1 MPANVGRYLL
11 RRKDS
16 ANFPSIFEMG
26 VVDHALPTTQNRKKN
41 IGQIDSEFHETNNVL
56 IFRQLLNISPST
68 FFARN
73 LEKFREK
80 NGNLFYYVHIVL
92 LLLFRY
98 WCRCGHSEY
107 RQIFEGIFYVGQI
120 PQCGTDPAI
129 LRAFS
134 SIYIYL
140 NNKSKKCVRLS
151 VRLSVCLSVIHY
163 TENGN
168 SYRPNSF

>member
-1 MPANVGRYLL
+1 MLEGIYYVG
-11 RRKDS
+11 KI
-16 ANFPSIFEMG
+16 PQIFR
-26 VVDHALPTTQNRKKN
+26 VFSKWAWSTTPFRGPKIAKKN

-73 LEKFREK
+73 LEKFREE
-80 NGNLFYYVHIVL
+80 NGNLFCYVHIV
-92 LLLFRY
+92 LLFRY

-134 SIYIYL
+134 SRSI
-140 NNKSKKCVRLS
+140 SKLYYNIFKVVVGACIV
-151 VRLSVCLSVIHY
+151 
-163 TENGN
+163 
-168 SYRPNSF
+168 

>member
-56 IFRQLLNISPST
+56 IFRQLLKISPST

-80 NGNLFYYVHIVL
+80 NGNLFYYVDIV
-92 LLLFRY
+92 LLFRY

-134 SIYIYL
+134 SI

-151 VRLSVCLSVIHY
+151 VRPSVRLSVC
-163 TENGN
+163 N
-168 SYRPNSF
+168 SLYRRR

>member
-56 IFRQLLNISPST
+56 IFRQLLKISPST

-92 LLLFRY
+92 LFRY

-107 RQIFEGIFYVGQI
+107 RQMFEGILYVGQI
-120 PQCGTDPAI
+120 PQFCGHF
-129 LRAFS
+129 LV
-134 SIYIYL
+134 YI
-140 NNKSKKCVRLS
+140 
-151 VRLSVCLSVIHY
+151 
-163 TENGN
+163 
-168 SYRPNSF
+168 